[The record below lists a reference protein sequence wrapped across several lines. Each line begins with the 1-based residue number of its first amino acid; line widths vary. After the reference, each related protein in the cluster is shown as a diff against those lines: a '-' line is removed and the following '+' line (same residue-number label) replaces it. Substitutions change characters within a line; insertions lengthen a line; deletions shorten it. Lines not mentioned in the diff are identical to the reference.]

1 MINRERREKIL
12 EILQNSTEPITGLKL
27 SRLLNVTR
35 QIIVGDIAIL
45 RSTGQ
50 PIISS
55 ARGYLLQNI
64 MGQKGCGR
72 CIACKGKNLDSK
84 ELLDE
89 MYAVVDNGGTISGM
103 NLKSP
108 IYGDLRIK
116 MDIHSR
122 RDAQQY
128 LQRVRQADFPFITVA
143 TGGLHSL
150 YVQTHNEEEL
160 RAIKKCL
167 DELGL
172 LDENCKLKQVPT
184 ASRYRGMSK

>member
-12 EILQNSTEPITGLKL
+12 EILQNSTEPISGLKL

-45 RSTGQ
+45 RSGGH

-64 MGQKGCGR
+64 MGPKGCGR

-84 ELLDE
+84 ELQDE
-89 MYAVVDNGGTISGM
+89 MYAVVDNGGMISEM
-103 NLKSP
+103 NLKSS
-108 IYGDLRIK
+108 IYGDIQIK
-116 MDIHSR
+116 MEIHSR

-128 LQRVRQADFPFITVA
+128 L
-143 TGGLHSL
+143 
-150 YVQTHNEEEL
+150 E
-160 RAIKKCL
+160 
-167 DELGL
+167 
-172 LDENCKLKQVPT
+172 
-184 ASRYRGMSK
+184 